1 MTAFYVLTP
10 QIQLKLLELESKFK
24 GSIYFAFMHGK
35 LYVAITDGISIL
47 DIDASKK
54 ISEKTMEVLESQLL
68 LPVAI
73 INELGLS
80 KEKYSTGD
88 AI

>member
-1 MTAFYVLTP
+1 MLTP

-24 GSIYFAFMHGK
+24 GSIYFAFMRGK
-35 LYVAITDGISIL
+35 LYVAITDGVSIL

-54 ISEKTMEVLESQLL
+54 ISEKTIEILESQLL

-73 INELGLS
+73 INE
-80 KEKYSTGD
+80 
-88 AI
+88 